1 MSSEEREPRA
11 KLNMEHGFIQS
22 IIKNQVDRDDYD
34 KEQKLMKV
42 QNKISGSPSRRE
54 RPKRAALQVYV
65 PPHLRGKT
73 STNTE
78 TSPPKASSTAED
90 WEVEKKPAIPTPE
103 VAIQMKLEFVRKD
116 GEVCELNISEGE
128 DLKKVVTKFGRANGL
143 DVRLRDALYHRL
155 STAMKGRAV

>member
-34 KEQKLMKV
+34 KEQRLMKV

-78 TSPPKASSTAED
+78 TSPPKGKLNQNNAAE
-90 WEVEKKPAIPTPE
+90 
-103 VAIQMKLEFVRKD
+103 KLICYDIF
-116 GEVCELNISEGE
+116 
-128 DLKKVVTKFGRANGL
+128 TKILFMAGNMT
-143 DVRLRDALYHRL
+143 VIL
-155 STAMKGRAV
+155 SMY